1 MTNRVLRDKQI
12 LRSNDPDEPETLFS
26 REQDKSSGI
35 EDNPTR
41 LVTGGHA
48 YPSLP
53 TTSPWSVPADHG
65 FHPAR
70 DRIDPSDE
78 CSMTFGIALGG
89 ESIPPPDE
97 GSLSHQATLGEV
109 AADGLSAT
117 SPAFSKEEE

>member
-41 LVTGGHA
+41 LITGGSS
-48 YPSLP
+48 YPQLP
-53 TTSPWSVPADHG
+53 TTSPWASPAPNFD
-65 FHPAR
+65 PYT
-70 DRIDPSDE
+70 DRIDPNE
-78 CSMTFGIALGG
+78 ITSMTFGIALGG
-89 ESIPPPDE
+89 KSTPPAEDS
-97 GSLSHQATLGEV
+97 SLPSPNSGEV

-117 SPAFSKEEE
+117 SPTFSKEEE